1 MDMKEWL
8 EPMLTEGGFGLEEEN
23 QRVTPDGFLAGT
35 PHPFGNDPH
44 MDRDF
49 CESQLEIIT
58 GVSSSPEETVKEL
71 GLYKK
76 KAAEILTSLPGGREY
91 LWPFSN
97 PPYIRDIDDIQ
108 IAQFEGELA
117 EKTKYREYLAEKYG
131 KLLESLCGIHFNYS
145 YPKKF
150 ITFLKENHTDPD
162 QIYLNLAEKILAHA
176 WLIVA
181 LTAASPVYDFS
192 FLQPGK
198 TGITKKGT
206 YSSVRCSEK
215 GYWNTFEPVLDFT
228 DINSF
233 VETMESYVSEG
244 RLYSTAELYYPVRL
258 KPHGS
263 NSLNGLRDGINH
275 IELRMIDVNPLFR
288 EGINV
293 KDVEFLAVLITYLT
307 GLPKMDLSVWQQ
319 RQCIRNMKRA
329 AHYPLEEIEI
339 SLQNH
344 KTIPLTQCA
353 LHVLNDM
360 EAVFGK
366 LEIIEFQKE
375 KILNPRKRYTT
386 QIIREFGK
394 DYVKSGL
401 AAADK
406 MQNADLYGNEES
418 SHETAII

>member
-1 MDMKEWL
+1 MNMKEWL
-8 EPMLTEGGFGLEEEN
+8 TPMLTEGGFGLEEEN
-23 QRVTPDGFLAGT
+23 QRVTPEGFLANT
-35 PHPFGNDPH
+35 PHPFGSDPH

-58 GVSSSPEETVKEL
+58 GVTTSPEATVREL
-71 GLYKK
+71 GTYRK
-76 KAAEILTSLPGGREY
+76 KAAEILASLPGEREY

-97 PPYIRDIDDIQ
+97 PPYIREIDDIQ
-108 IAQFEGELA
+108 IAQFDGDLA
-117 EKTKYREYLAEKYG
+117 EKTRYREYLAEKYG

-145 YPKKF
+145 YPEKF
-150 ITFLKENHTDPD
+150 IEYLKQNHTDPD
-162 QIYLNLAEKILAHA
+162 QIYLNLAEKILAHS

-181 LTAASPVYDFS
+181 LTSASPVYDLS
-192 FLQPGK
+192 FLQPGR

-258 KPHGS
+258 KPAGS

-275 IELRMIDVNPLFR
+275 IELRMIDVNPLFQ

-293 KDVEFLAVLITYLT
+293 RDVEFLTVLITYLT
-307 GLPKMDLSVWQQ
+307 GLPKLDLSVWQQ
-319 RQCIRNMKRA
+319 RQSIRNMKRA

-344 KTIPLTQCA
+344 RTIPLIECA
-353 LHVLNDM
+353 LKVFDDM
-360 EAVFGK
+360 EKALGK
-366 LEIIEFQKE
+366 LDIIEYQRE
-375 KILNPRKRYTT
+375 KILNPRKRYST
-386 QIIREFGK
+386 QIIREYGQ
-394 DYVKSGL
+394 DYVRTGL
-401 AAADK
+401 ETARN
-406 MQNADLYGNEES
+406 MQETDLYSRKEG
-418 SHETAII
+418 

>member
-1 MDMKEWL
+1 MNMKEWL
-8 EPMLTEGGFGLEEEN
+8 DPMLTEGGFGLEEEN
-23 QRVTPDGFLAGT
+23 QRVTPEGFLSNT

-58 GVSSSPEETVKEL
+58 GVSSCPEDVVREL
-71 GLYKK
+71 GAHRK
-76 KAAEILTSLPGGREY
+76 KAAEILSSLPGGREY

-97 PPYIRDIDDIQ
+97 PPYLRSMDDIQ
-108 IAQFEGELA
+108 IARFEGELSD
-117 EKTKYREYLAEKYG
+117 KTKYREYLAEKYG
-131 KLLESLCGIHFNYS
+131 KRLESLCGIHFNYS
-145 YPKKF
+145 YPEKY
-150 ITFLKENHTDPD
+150 IDFLKQNHTDPD

-181 LTAASPVYDFS
+181 LTAASPVYDLS
-192 FLQPGK
+192 FLYPGR

-233 VETMESYVSEG
+233 IETMEYYVSEG

-258 KPHGS
+258 KPRGN
-263 NSLNGLRDGINH
+263 NSLDALKNGINH

-293 KDVEFLAVLITYLT
+293 KDVEFLTVLIAYLT
-307 GLPKMDLSVWQQ
+307 GIPKIDLSVWQQ

-329 AHYPLEEIEI
+329 AHYPLEDVQI
-339 SLQNH
+339 SLQNYR
-344 KTIPLTQCA
+344 TIPLTEGA
-353 LHVLNDM
+353 LLVLNDM
-360 EAVFGK
+360 EKSLGK
-366 LEIIEFQKE
+366 LEIIEYQRQ
-375 KILNPRKRYTT
+375 KILDPSKRYTT
-386 QIIREFGK
+386 RIIRQYGK
-394 DYVKSGL
+394 DYVRTGL
-401 AAADK
+401 
-406 MQNADLYGNEES
+406 
-418 SHETAII
+418 ETARKNQEVDLSSF